1 MRLAPG
7 LYSMPEPDEGGL
19 SGLPDL
25 LAVKRPIGREGAER
39 MGGEIEN
46 YNNAAPRGLETIH
59 I

>member
-1 MRLAPG
+1 
-7 LYSMPEPDEGGL
+7 MPEPDEGGL